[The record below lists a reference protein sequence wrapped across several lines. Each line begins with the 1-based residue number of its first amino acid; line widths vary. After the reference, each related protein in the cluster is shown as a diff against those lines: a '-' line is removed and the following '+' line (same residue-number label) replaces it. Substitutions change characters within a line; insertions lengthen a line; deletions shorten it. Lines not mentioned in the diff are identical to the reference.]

1 LVVLVD
7 QAAEPKAGAPTA
19 HLEVTRRAD

>member
-1 LVVLVD
+1 MVLVD
-7 QAAEPKAGAPTA
+7 QAAEPKVAAPTA